1 MSMKPNLKKGPF
13 GCAFNSKQKA
23 QGFTL
28 VEMMVSMSLL
38 MVLMMVIFSAISLAS
53 NTNKRVSADVV
64 SFFDASTAFANMT
77 RKLSMA
83 TLNTYLDYY
92 PDQTGENPDPPETY
106 IRKSQ
111 LHFVISRVGGNGS
124 DALPEGNADE
134 NPTFGVFFQAPLGY
148 TNPDENS
155 SNFRRLTNLLNSC
168 GYYIQFGDDQPYMP
182 QEILR
187 LLPNARDRRRYRYRL
202 MEFLQ
207 PSENLSVYATATSVE
222 FPKSP
227 SEFFDWYKNPI
238 RTNNDNINS
247 DMGRVVHPIADN
259 IIALILVPKI
269 ASIDSQDNN
278 AQTISN
284 NYTYNSRINDGE
296 GLQGD
301 PPQQPVQQHQLP
313 PLLRVTMVAIDEPS
327 ARLLQE
333 QYKTSPPPLVSDQF
347 FRNYDS
353 RNERQT
359 YERDL
364 EQLAESL
371 AEVRPRIKFRIFT
384 TDVALRGAKWNTE
397 DN

>member
-13 GCAFNSKQKA
+13 GCVFAGNQKA

-92 PDQTGENPDPPETY
+92 PDQSGEDPEPPQTY
-106 IRKSQ
+106 IRKSK
-111 LHFVISRVGGNGS
+111 LHFVISRIGGNGS
-124 DALPEGNADE
+124 EALSGANSDE
-134 NPTFGVFFQAPLGY
+134 NPTFGVFFQAPIGY
-148 TNPDENS
+148 TETGGDAVDYS
-155 SNFRRLTNLLNSC
+155 RLNNLLNAC
-168 GYYIQFGDDQPYMP
+168 GYYVQFGDDQPYMP

-202 MEFLQ
+202 MEFIQ
-207 PSENLSVYATATSVE
+207 PSENLSAYSTSVAQGNP
-222 FPKSP
+222 FA
-227 SEFFDWYKNPI
+227 WYKDPI
-238 RTNNDNINS
+238 RINNESINS
-247 DMGRVVHPIADN
+247 DDRRVVHPIADN
-259 IIALILVPKI
+259 IIALILVPKV
-269 ASIDSQDNN
+269 ASID
-278 AQTISN
+278 AQAGRSATIAPT
-284 NYTYNSRINDGE
+284 YTYDSRERDGQLE
-296 GLQGD
+296 SED
-301 PPQQPVQQHQLP
+301 PPRQHMQQHQLP

-327 ARLLQE
+327 AKLLQE
-333 QYKTSPPPLVSDQF
+333 QYKTSPPPLVSDQL
-347 FRNYDS
+347 FRTYDS
-353 RNERQT
+353 RNEAGT
-359 YERDL
+359 YEKDL
-364 EQLAESL
+364 ERLAEFL